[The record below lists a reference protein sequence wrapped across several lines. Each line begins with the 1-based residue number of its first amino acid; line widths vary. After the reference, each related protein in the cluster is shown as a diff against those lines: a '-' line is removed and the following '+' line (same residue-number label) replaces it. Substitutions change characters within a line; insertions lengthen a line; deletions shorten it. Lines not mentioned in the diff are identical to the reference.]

1 MRTNNGATGLIKE
14 LVNSCKVDETELSNQ
29 IAKEIVTDIEVYVDR
44 HLEVYQKYTL
54 NAPLML
60 SSESQSNALF
70 YSLIS
75 LIKDVSALGR
85 RLLEL
90 ALQYN
95 APKTQVKPSSSP
107 TSISSE
113 QKFTYSSGRSKR
125 DNEYEDATSE
135 DLLAALIE
143 SSSSDDFLVLSSYLD
158 TISTRDMII
167 SALIYIKSHEC
178 FTLSHDIQS
187 VAMVL
192 RRTKFMILNIFAPK
206 NQMELI
212 TKLLTSIGRY
222 SEMNYIFDLFR
233 DRNQFEVLLSKGV
246 EKKPELRIALFNYV
260 KKNPEFYP
268 LVTLNF
274 SMFREIAESL
284 EASAIKRLNK
294 AILKIA
300 GRFKKDTTSD
310 RIAASIVSVQE
321 DDGLDV
327 EPPLLQ
333 EQQQQPLPPPP
344 PPPPPPSSQPLQQPL
359 QLSSAP
365 STTITTATTTATNDD
380 RERSSIHQSLNLSL
394 LELVDASDC
403 FAKAGCYKKSSYCE
417 QKAKLIALQLALL
430 PTAGTNVLDVPQS
443 ELTELIADFQS
454 FCQAYIVAEAYDYHL
469 AWRQAL
475 FKNVVLRS
483 NLDYLAD
490 YCKKCDLSQA
500 LVEDLVS
507 VYRQYIN
514 NGQLSSEESLNSA
527 RGFKHI
533 LARLS
538 DVEFKCKIYSQL
550 NFEDAKEKL
559 LQDPAIQAHLKDLK
573 LV

>member
-1 MRTNNGATGLIKE
+1 MRIDNDATGLIKE
-14 LVNSCKVDETELSNQ
+14 LVNSYQVDETKLSNQ
-29 IAKEIVTDIEVYVDR
+29 IAKEIVADIESYVDR

-60 SSESQSNALF
+60 SSESRSNALF

-95 APKTQVKPSSSP
+95 APKTQVKPPSSP

-113 QKFTYSSGRSKR
+113 QKFAYSSGRSKR
-125 DNEYEDATSE
+125 ENENEDATSE

-192 RRTKFMILNIFAPK
+192 RRTKFMIVNIFAPK

-222 SEMNYIFDLFR
+222 NEMNYIFDLFR

-294 AILKIA
+294 AISKIA

-310 RIAASIVSVQE
+310 RIAASIVSGQE
-321 DDGLDV
+321 DDGLRV
-327 EPPLLQ
+327 ESHQL
-333 EQQQQPLPPPP
+333 QQQQQP
-344 PPPPPPSSQPLQQPL
+344 PPPPPPSQPLQQSL
-359 QLSSAP
+359 QLSSPP
-365 STTITTATTTATNDD
+365 STIITTTTTTTNDD

-475 FKNVVLRS
+475 FKNVVLRC

-507 VYRQYIN
+507 VYKQYIN

-527 RGFKHI
+527 RGFKQI

>member
-1 MRTNNGATGLIKE
+1 MTIVKINNDASQLVKE
-14 LVNSCKVDETELSNQ
+14 LVNSNKVDETELSNE
-29 IAKEIVTDIEVYVDR
+29 IAKEIVADIENYVDQ
-44 HLEVYQKYTL
+44 HLEIYKKYTL
-54 NAPLML
+54 NGPLML
-60 SSESQSNALF
+60 SSESKSTALF

-95 APKTQVKPSSSP
+95 AHKAQSNPSSSS
-107 TSISSE
+107 TSLPND
-113 QKFTYSSGRSKR
+113 QRFVYSSGKTRR
-125 DNEYEDATSE
+125 ENENDDATSE

-143 SSSSDDFLVLSSYLD
+143 SSSSDDFLVLSSSLD
-158 TISTRDMII
+158 TISTRDMVI

-222 SEMNYIFDLFR
+222 NEMNYIFDLFR
-233 DRNQFEVLLSKGV
+233 DRNQFEILLSKGV

-284 EASAIKRLNK
+284 EASAVKRLNK
-294 AILKIA
+294 AISKMVSK
-300 GRFKKDTTSD
+300 FKKNVATLD
-310 RIAASIVSVQE
+310 RIASTVASVQE
-321 DDGLDV
+321 DDGSNVV
-327 EPPLLQ
+327 ESSQHPQPQQQPPPAQ
-333 EQQQQPLPPPP
+333 QQQQPSTSLQ
-344 PPPPPPSSQPLQQPL
+344 SSG
-359 QLSSAP
+359 
-365 STTITTATTTATNDD
+365 TIIPTTTATYDD
-380 RERSSIHQSLNLSL
+380 RENIQQSLNLSL

-403 FAKAGCYKKSSYCE
+403 FAKAGCYKRSSYCE
-417 QKAKLIALQLALL
+417 QKAKLIALQLALWQTGG
-430 PTAGTNVLDVPQS
+430 PNVLDVSQS
-443 ELTELIADFQS
+443 ELSELIADFRS
-454 FCQAYIVAEAYDYHL
+454 FWRAYIVAEAYDYHL

-475 FKNVVLRS
+475 FKNVVLRC
-483 NLDYLAD
+483 NPTYLLD

-507 VYRQYIN
+507 LYKQYISN
-514 NGQLSSEESLNSA
+514 NSQMDLEESSTLA
-527 RGFKHI
+527 KGFKQI

-550 NFEDAKEKL
+550 NFEDAKEEL
-559 LQDPAIQAHLKDLK
+559 LQDAAIQAHLKDLK